1 MSWNGG
7 DEKTVTYTTGTN
19 LYLTSEDPAQSGYSL
34 WTRSISDSLWMTT
47 IEYQSSSN
55 TWTQNVDVKTG
66 VWTQSLY
73 INNVLI
79 WIDTWDMKTTEWDLT
94 WPIVLLSAVE
104 SESEGVMVRV
114 ARIALPTVVLSLLV
128 LAFFSCY
135 KKTNIWSAERDDHYR
150 RPLIETA

>member
-1 MSWNGG
+1 M
-7 DEKTVTYTTGTN
+7 
-19 LYLTSEDPAQSGYSL
+19 
-34 WTRSISDSLWMTT
+34 
-47 IEYQSSSN
+47 
-55 TWTQNVDVKTG
+55 
-66 VWTQSLY
+66 Y

-150 RPLIETA
+150 RALIETA